1 MSECERERESERER
15 GGGGRDG
22 DTRAREK
29 RQLPLLYH
37 VSRELLPCT
46 SINRRHDYIF
56 FFLQLRKNKKAPCPE
71 LASSCPG
78 HLMSCATIDRAV
90 HCRGGSAAIDCT
102 RDILETMAY
111 APREPQIWCV
121 EAQERSAPLRSI
133 ALPCRLVRARC
144 AAPDTMPVRRRG

>member
-1 MSECERERESERER
+1 
-15 GGGGRDG
+15 
-22 DTRAREK
+22 
-29 RQLPLLYH
+29 
-37 VSRELLPCT
+37 
-46 SINRRHDYIF
+46 
-56 FFLQLRKNKKAPCPE
+56 
-71 LASSCPG
+71 
-78 HLMSCATIDRAV
+78 MSCATIDRAV
-90 HCRGGSAAIDCT
+90 LVEEAAQRSTHCT